1 MLPKNIKEL
10 LEKNQY
16 RIVGKYLH
24 SAVQIC
30 RYTKR
35 SLREEDVCWKE
46 KFYGIKSHRC
56 CQMSPAVMWCH
67 NQCIHCWRP
76 IELNLGTKI
85 GKIDEPKEIIEGII
99 EGRKKLLMG
108 FKGKENIN
116 IKKFRE
122 SLNPTLFTLSL
133 SGEATLYPKITEL
146 IKEIRKRKAI
156 SFLVTNGLE
165 PEKIKELQ
173 EKNCLPTQLIL
184 SMNSPNKKLYD
195 EWHKSLK
202 KDAWK
207 KFNQT
212 LKLMEKLKC
221 RTTIQLTL
229 VKDINMKKK
238 YIKQYAKLIKKAEP
252 MFIHIKAYASL
263 GYSQQRINY
272 KLMPT
277 HQEIVNFSKELLKYL
292 PKYKFLDEKQE
303 SRVVL
308 LGKSK
313 KDVKIKTSEI

>member
-277 HQEIVNFSKELLKYL
+277 HQEIVVFSKELLKYL
-292 PKYKFLDEKQE
+292 SGYKFLDEKNE

-313 KDVKIKTSEI
+313 KDMKIKRKEI

>member
-1 MLPKNIKEL
+1 MLPKDIKEM

-16 RIVGKYLH
+16 RFAGEHLH

-35 SLREEDVCWKE
+35 ALRGEEVCWKE
-46 KFYGIKSHRC
+46 NFYGIKSHRC
-56 CQMSPAVMWCH
+56 CQFSPSVMWCH
-67 NQCIHCWRP
+67 NRCIHCWRP

-85 GKIDEPKEIIEGII
+85 GKIDEPKEILEGII
-99 EGRKKLLMG
+99 NERKKLLMG

-116 IKKFRE
+116 IKKFKE
-122 SLNPTLFTLSL
+122 SLNPDFFTLSL
-133 SGEATLYPKITEL
+133 SGEATLYPKLAEL

-156 SFLVTNGLE
+156 SFIVTNGLE

-184 SMNSPNKKLYD
+184 SMNSPNKKIYNS
-195 EWHKSLK
+195 WHKSLK
-202 KDAWK
+202 KDAWE
-207 KFNQT
+207 KFNET
-212 LKLMEKLKC
+212 LELIKKLKC
-221 RTTIQLTL
+221 RTTLQLTL
-229 VKDINMKKK
+229 VKDINMKKE
-238 YIKQYAKLIKKAEP
+238 YAQQYTKLIKKAEP
-252 MFIHIKAYASL
+252 MFIHVKAYSSL

-277 HQEIVNFSKELLKYL
+277 HEEIRNFAKELLKYL
-292 PKYKFLDEKQE
+292 QKYKFLDEKKE

-313 KDVKIKTSEI
+313 KGVKIKKREI